1 MIVYRLCMFSK
12 AESNNEF
19 KAESENN
26 LKIKKKR
33 VNPLFMLHVESLACL
48 FKSLM

>member
-1 MIVYRLCMFSK
+1 MFSK

-33 VNPLFMLHVESLACL
+33 VNPLFMYVIIHM
-48 FKSLM
+48 KKNRQI

>member
-1 MIVYRLCMFSK
+1 MFSMIVYRLYIFQ

-26 LKIKKKR
+26 LKKKK
-33 VNPLFMLHVESLACL
+33 
-48 FKSLM
+48 KG